1 MMYLAYRYGANDPI
15 GKEMNLIEEAS
26 GEQYQT

>member
-1 MMYLAYRYGANDPI
+1 MYLAYRYGPNDPI

-26 GEQYQT
+26 GERYQT